1 MKSIVFV
8 CTGNTCRSAMAAA
21 IAKKLCNERAL
32 NVKIDSCGL
41 AAPVGSPASENASL
55 ALSELYGID
64 LSSHKAAQ
72 ATAELLDGAD
82 IIFTM
87 TPQHASALSSIPSLC
102 GKLRCAQPPIA
113 DPYMQ
118 DLSVYKKAAEQLY
131 SQIDSL
137 LSEVAK

>member
-21 IAKKLCNERAL
+21 IAKKISDERGLAL
-32 NVKIDSCGL
+32 AIDSCGL
-41 AAPVGSPASENASL
+41 AASFGSPASENACL

-64 LSSHKAAQ
+64 LSSHRSKQ
-72 ATAELLDGAD
+72 ATAEILEGAD
-82 IIFTM
+82 IIFAM
-87 TPQHASALSSIPSLC
+87 TAQHTAALSSIPSLRDR
-102 GKLRCAQPPIA
+102 LRCANPPIA

-118 DLSVYKKAAEQLY
+118 DLSVYKKAAQQLY
-131 SQIDSL
+131 SQIDAL

>member
-21 IAKKLCNERAL
+21 IAKKMCDERAI
-32 NVKIDSCGL
+32 NVNIDSCGL
-41 AAPVGSPASENASL
+41 AAPFHSPASDNAIL

-64 LSSHKAAQ
+64 ISAHRSKQ
-72 ATAELLDGAD
+72 ATAELLEGAD

-87 TPQHASALSSIPSLC
+87 TPQHASALSSMPSLC
-102 GKLRCAQPPIA
+102 NKLRCAQPPIA

-131 SQIDSL
+131 LQIGSL